1 MRTAGFVLVG
11 GRSSRMGQDKARLQI
26 GSDLLVES
34 IAEKIARAASRV
46 ALIGPPER
54 YKDLAIECLPDLRP
68 GLGPLAGI
76 EAALSAGYGEF
87 NLIAGCDMP
96 NLAPEWLQKLV
107 RTARCSDM
115 RCVVTRD
122 ALGKIHP
129 LCAVYRSD
137 CLPLVRRALDAGRLK
152 LVDLIEDLQA
162 LEICTADVI
171 ANLNT
176 PEQLAAHGERQP
188 LH

>member
-1 MRTAGFVLVG
+1 
-11 GRSSRMGQDKARLQI
+11 
-26 GSDLLVES
+26 
-34 IAEKIARAASRV
+34 
-46 ALIGPPER
+46 
-54 YKDLAIECLPDLRP
+54 
-68 GLGPLAGI
+68 
-76 EAALSAGYGEF
+76 
-87 NLIAGCDMP
+87 
-96 NLAPEWLQKLV
+96 
-107 RTARCSDM
+107 M
-115 RCVVTRD
+115 RCVVTKD
-122 ALGKIHP
+122 AAGKIHP

-176 PEQLAAHGERQP
+176 PEELAAHGERQP